1 MIGFIQRLLGGKPAK
16 EKQNLIAFTMIGTN
30 DLAKATAF
38 YDALIGE
45 MGGKRAVDLGD
56 AVLYAG
62 PDGGPLFAVTEPA
75 DKNPATVGNGAM
87 IALAAPDDAS
97 IDRWHAKAVSLGAAD
112 GGAPG
117 ARERGPLKFYAA
129 YFRDLD
135 GNKLNFF
142 RLY

>member
-1 MIGFIQRLLGGKPAK
+1 M
-16 EKQNLIAFTMIGTN
+16 IAFTMIGTN
-30 DLAKATAF
+30 DLKKAAAF

-56 AVLYAG
+56 AILYAG
-62 PDGGPLFAVTEPA
+62 ADGGPLFAITEPA
-75 DKNPATVGNGAM
+75 DGKAATVGNGTM

-97 IDRWHAKAVSLGAAD
+97 IDRWHAKAVSLGAENMGD
-112 GGAPG
+112 PG

-129 YFRDLD
+129 YFRDPD

-142 RLY
+142 RLH